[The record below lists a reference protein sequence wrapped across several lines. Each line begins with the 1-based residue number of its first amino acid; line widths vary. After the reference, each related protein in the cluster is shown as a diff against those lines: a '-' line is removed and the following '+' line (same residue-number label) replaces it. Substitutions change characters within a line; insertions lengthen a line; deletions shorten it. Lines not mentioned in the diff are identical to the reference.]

1 MSSLIVIMMTSPKA
15 YDVLVSS
22 MWGAKWIVFC
32 WAKTILFQNFQNSLI
47 WVRKM
52 SKRKTEKE
60 KKIWLY
66 RGIEWET
73 KRQMGQQGKTERGR
87 GRGWQ
92 LWEQRGLL
100 PTRYSVVHVWV
111 SSKVY
116 LICSYQ
122 AELCNSKADRG
133 WSFGYHPHKGMLFS
147 FLGKNGKSLICFCF
161 VKLINILLLGI
172 TCLICDFGI

>member
-22 MWGAKWIVFC
+22 LWGAKWMVFC

-60 KKIWLY
+60 KKICLY

-73 KRQMGQQGKTERGR
+73 KRQMGQQGETERGR
-87 GRGWQ
+87 GRGWE
-92 LWEQRGLL
+92 LWEQRVLL
-100 PTRYSVVHVWV
+100 PTRLVLCMCGFLVRYIWFAATKLSCAIQKQIEADL
-111 SSKVY
+111 SDIILTKV
-116 LICSYQ
+116 CSFLSWEKMLSLWFLF
-122 AELCNSKADRG
+122 ALCN
-133 WSFGYHPHKGMLFS
+133 
-147 FLGKNGKSLICFCF
+147 
-161 VKLINILLLGI
+161 
-172 TCLICDFGI
+172 